1 MLRADRG
8 PQYPPRGVQGA
19 CPVISRL
26 HIESFKSL
34 VDVEIDLGQI
44 NVFIGANGSGKSNIL
59 EALGV
64 LSDAAS
70 GRVDDESLLR
80 RGVRPGVPAL
90 YKSSFR
96 GAPSPQRIRFTAEAD
111 AAEMGGQ
118 ASYGVGLWNPS
129 RKPWPAWRYHT
140 EKLADDH
147 GEHVGRSPASKGEA
161 LERDAG
167 LAALRLADLDPS
179 RPAAQLLRLLQRYAI
194 YAPTTVAL
202 RGIVSDQQ
210 QREPVGLS
218 GGRLP
223 DAVQEVLRLRRGADR
238 KRLRAASLDALKLI
252 DWASNYATGP
262 ASSSVL
268 SPSAPSERI
277 VLEFRD
283 RFMAE
288 GRDTLTAYDASEGAL
303 YVLFAMVLC
312 AHPDA
317 PPILAI
323 DNFDHGLNPRLSRAL
338 SERMCSWVLE
348 GEPSPQVLLTTHS
361 PLVLD
366 GLDLTDD
373 RVRLFAV
380 DRSSQGRTVVR
391 RINVDQRLRQMAE
404 KGWTLSRL
412 WVMGELGAVPN
423 V

>member
-1 MLRADRG
+1 M
-8 PQYPPRGVQGA
+8 
-19 CPVISRL
+19 ISRL

-64 LSDAAS
+64 LSAAAS

-90 YKSSFR
+90 FKSSLR
-96 GAPSPQRIRFTAEAD
+96 GARTPRLIRFAAATAASS
-111 AAEMGGQ
+111 GT
-118 ASYGVGLWNPS
+118 ASYAVGLWNPT
-129 RKPWPAWRYHT
+129 KDPWPAWRYEAETLEDEHGVHASRLPAPT
-140 EKLADDH
+140 ED
-147 GEHVGRSPASKGEA
+147 A
-161 LERDAG
+161 LEREAG
-167 LAALRLADLDPS
+167 LAALRLTETDALTPG
-179 RPAAQLLRLLQRYAI
+179 AQLLRALQQYTI
-194 YAPTTVAL
+194 YAPTTPAL
-202 RGIVSDQQ
+202 QGVVTDPQ
-210 QREPVGLS
+210 QRPPVGRS

-223 DAVQEVLRLRRGADR
+223 AAVAEVLKLSQTGQGGRYKSACR
-238 KRLRAASLDALKLI
+238 DALALI
-252 DWASNYATGP
+252 DWASSYRTAQP
-262 ASSSVL
+262 SSGVL
-268 SPSAPSERI
+268 APSVPAERV

-283 RFMAE
+283 RFMAD
-288 GRDTLTAYDASEGAL
+288 GRNTLTAYDASEGAL
-303 YVLFAMVLC
+303 YVLFALVLC
-312 AHPDA
+312 VHPAA

-338 SERMCSWVLE
+338 TDRMCGWLLE
-348 GEPSPQVLLTTHS
+348 PEQPRQALLTTHS

-380 DRSSQGRTVVR
+380 DRSSEGRTVVR
-391 RINVDQRLRQMAE
+391 RISVDQRLLQMAE

-412 WVMGELGAVPN
+412 WVMGELGGVPN